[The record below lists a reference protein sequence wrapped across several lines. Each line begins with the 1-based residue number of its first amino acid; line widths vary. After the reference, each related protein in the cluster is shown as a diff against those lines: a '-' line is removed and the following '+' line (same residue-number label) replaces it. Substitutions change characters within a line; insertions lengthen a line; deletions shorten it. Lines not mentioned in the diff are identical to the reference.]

1 MCSASAALRL
11 PPLCFI
17 VLLHAFCRADGD
29 ADDLDN
35 TNKSFQ
41 EGAFAT
47 LYTLTKS
54 RQLDASLR
62 LSVRKEVLEFLQ
74 ASAGRLGIQCTATAV
89 SSTQIVPAI
98 LWMSC
103 MCCTLVGL
111 LGNSCCCPASMQL
124 LHLTLL
130 AALLLLS
137 AALPCSVQHLLP
149 LGHSYRTMVS
159 WQSVETQPAVT
170 HVACSIPTC
179 TVSMVVHSIT
189 SPHLAIDLVAQQ
201 NMHSLL
207 DSVHRHIYVS
217 TSHIRDSCPFSCLVC
232 RIFKAIRVR
241 YCTLLCTCVWQQS
254 MRSSKGR

>member
-1 MCSASAALRL
+1 MLCCTQNNRNGTTLLATVLACTARCAGHGHETTDVSANNSQAPATRDYVLSHGSFMHATHTTVNICALLSAALRL

-17 VLLHAFCRADGD
+17 VLLHAFCRADAD

-62 LSVRKEVLEFLQ
+62 LSVLKVVLEFLQ

-89 SSTQIVPAI
+89 SSTQTVPAI

-111 LGNSCCCPASMQL
+111 L
-124 LHLTLL
+124 
-130 AALLLLS
+130 
-137 AALPCSVQHLLP
+137 
-149 LGHSYRTMVS
+149 
-159 WQSVETQPAVT
+159 
-170 HVACSIPTC
+170 
-179 TVSMVVHSIT
+179 
-189 SPHLAIDLVAQQ
+189 
-201 NMHSLL
+201 
-207 DSVHRHIYVS
+207 
-217 TSHIRDSCPFSCLVC
+217 
-232 RIFKAIRVR
+232 
-241 YCTLLCTCVWQQS
+241 
-254 MRSSKGR
+254 